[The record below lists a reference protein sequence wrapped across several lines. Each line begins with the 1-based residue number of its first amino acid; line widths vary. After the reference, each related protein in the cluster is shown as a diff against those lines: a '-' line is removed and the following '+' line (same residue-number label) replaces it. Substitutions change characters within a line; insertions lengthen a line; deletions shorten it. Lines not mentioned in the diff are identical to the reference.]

1 VRIMRTPRS
10 LDLLITGKCNLRC
23 TYCSHFSSAGDT
35 KEDLPTD
42 AWLTFFEELNECA
55 VLSVCLQGG
64 EPLMR
69 PDFVQLVEGIVRNRM
84 RFSMLS
90 NGTLITAELAAFLA
104 STKRCNGVQLSI
116 DGSTPGSHDVFR
128 GEGSLSRA
136 ISGLRILLEHHVPVT
151 VRVTIHK
158 QNLADLEN
166 VMELL
171 LRDVG
176 LPSVS
181 TNSAG
186 YLGLCRRNSE
196 IVQLTAEERREAMAT
211 LVRLAEKYKDR
222 ISATAGPLAEAR
234 IWSEMESARS
244 AGLPSLPGGG
254 KLTGCGGA
262 VTKLA
267 VTPDGAFVPC
277 PQLPAIGLGKVNR
290 DRLRDVWL
298 HHPELHRFRH
308 RSQISLDRFAFCRD
322 CPYIRYC
329 RGGCPATAYTMLG
342 DSFHPSPDSCY
353 RRFLEADGA
362 SSRKLALIAKA

>member
-1 VRIMRTPRS
+1 MRIMRTPRS
-10 LDLLITGKCNLRC
+10 LDLLITGTCNLRC
-23 TYCSHFSSAGDT
+23 AYCSHFSSAGDT

-42 AWLTFFEELNECA
+42 AWLTFFEELGECA

-69 PDFVQLVEGIVRNRM
+69 PDFIQLVESIVRNRM
-84 RFSMLS
+84 RFSILS
-90 NGTLITAELAAFLA
+90 NGTLITAELATFLV
-104 STKRCNGVQLSI
+104 STKRCDVVQLSI
-116 DGSTPGSHDVFR
+116 DGSTPGSHDVLR
-128 GEGSLSRA
+128 GEGSLSKA
-136 ISGLRILLEHHVPVT
+136 VAGLRALLKVRVPVT
-151 VRVTIHK
+151 VRVTVHK
-158 QNLADLEN
+158 QNLGDLEN

-171 LRDVG
+171 LHDVG

-181 TNSAG
+181 TNSAS

-196 IVQLTAEERREAMAT
+196 SVQLTAEERREAMAI

-222 ISATAGPLAEAR
+222 ITATAGPLAEAK
-234 IWSEMESARS
+234 IWSEMERARR

-262 VTKLA
+262 LTKLA

-277 PQLPAIGLGKVNR
+277 PQLPAMRLGKVNR
-290 DRLRDVWL
+290 DSLRDVWL
-298 HHPELHRFRH
+298 HHPELHRFRR
-308 RSQISLDRFAFCRD
+308 RSQISLDRFALCRD

-342 DSFHPSPDSCY
+342 DPFQPSPDSCY
-353 RRFLEADGA
+353 RRFLESDGA
-362 SSRKLALIAKA
+362 SSRELALIASG